1 LLTFGRP
8 CSRSVAEDLEA
19 CPLGHHRLEELAQ
32 LNHVSSLLQD
42 FAGLFVVAVLFV
54 TIIIFSVL
62 NLTLIAM

>member
-1 LLTFGRP
+1 MNTHVVGIANSAF
-8 CSRSVAEDLEA
+8 
-19 CPLGHHRLEELAQ
+19 LGHHGLEELAQ